1 MRRGKKDPP
10 IANEEVAA
18 RRLPHTGR
26 DSAHVATVGIHH
38 ELLVATPAA
47 TCRLEDDALSV
58 VAEIRLG
65 VLASEGELSDVAKV
79 RLVRIAEG
87 DQSEGRRPSKDDGL
101 R

>member
-1 MRRGKKDPP
+1 
-10 IANEEVAA
+10 
-18 RRLPHTGR
+18 
-26 DSAHVATVGIHH
+26 
-38 ELLVATPAA
+38 
-47 TCRLEDDALSV
+47 